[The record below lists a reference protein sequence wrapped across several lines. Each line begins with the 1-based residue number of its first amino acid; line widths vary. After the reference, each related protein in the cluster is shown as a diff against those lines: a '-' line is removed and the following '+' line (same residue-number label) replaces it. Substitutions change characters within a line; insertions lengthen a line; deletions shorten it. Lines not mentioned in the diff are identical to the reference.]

1 MIRWTSLLVFLCL
14 ACSPDGQVRRDGG
27 PGGGTDSGPGFDGGP
42 AFDAGPF
49 DAGPRIDTGS
59 STCSA
64 VSVQAQSS
72 IAPVDIVWVIDNSG
86 SMSEEAT
93 LIQQNIN
100 NFATAINSVGLD
112 VHVVVITAPGFVE
125 VPAPL
130 GTDTERFLRVGQDVQ
145 SSNSF
150 QRLLDTLPMYQ
161 SFLRRNS
168 ALHFVVVSDD
178 ESNMG
183 FNEFLGSMQGM
194 IGRSFRFHAVVSE
207 PGATHSFGGFNM
219 NGCTGPHGDAADN
232 GDEYWMLAQRTGG
245 VAQSICTA
253 DWSALFNSLTT
264 AISQP
269 QALPC
274 SYEIPPPPAG
284 EEFDPNRVNVE
295 YTPGGGGAP
304 QTIPNVGTLDRCTGD
319 GWYYSGDPAAPDG
332 VELCPS
338 TCSRIEV
345 DTTGRVDVAFGC
357 ATLLI

>member
-1 MIRWTSLLVFLCL
+1 MIRWTSLLVFLCV
-14 ACSPDGQVRRDGG
+14 ACSPGSSQVRRDGG
-27 PGGGTDSGPGFDGGP
+27 GGSDGGPGFDGGP

-49 DAGPRIDTGS
+49 DAGTRRDSGL

-64 VSVQAQSS
+64 VSVQAESA

-86 SMSEEAT
+86 SMSEEAS
-93 LIQQNIN
+93 LVQQNIN
-100 NFATAINSVGLD
+100 NFSMAINSAGLD
-112 VHVVVITAPGFVE
+112 VHVVVITRAGFVE

-130 GTDTERFLRVGQDVQ
+130 GTDPERFLRVNQDVQ

-150 QRLLDTLPMYQ
+150 ERLLGTLPMYQ

-183 FNEFLGSMQGM
+183 FNDFLTSMQSM

-232 GDEYWMLAQRTGG
+232 GEEYWMLASRTGG
-245 VAQSICTA
+245 RALSICTA
-253 DWSALFNSLTT
+253 DWTALFSDLTT

-274 SYEIPPPPAG
+274 TYEIPPPPPG

-304 QTIPNVGTLDRCTGD
+304 QTIPNVGTLDRCTGE

-345 DTTGRVDVAFGC
+345 DATGRVDVAFGC